1 MILVV
6 SDARNEELEGTIE
19 LSKGT
24 HSAATEV
31 FAAESKKSGMIES
44 VETIGKGI
52 GFEGTDEDKVL
63 ESKGSRY

>member
-1 MILVV
+1 MILVG
-6 SDARNEELEGTIE
+6 SDARKEELKGTTK

-31 FAAESKKSGMIES
+31 FAAESGNSGMTES
-44 VETIGKGI
+44 VETVGKGI
-52 GFEGTDEDKVL
+52 EFKGTDVDKVL